1 MRLNRLSALDA
12 AFLSLESADA
22 PMHVGWAALFSPPP
36 GGAPPSFRGGSPHV
50 ERRLSRAPRFRQR
63 LAEMPLGLGDP
74 VWIDDEKF
82 DIAVHVH
89 HASCRD
95 FGSLVDEVLSTPLS
109 YERPLWELW
118 IAEDLEGGG
127 LRVVGKAHHCLV
139 DGLGAVELMASCSTS
154 RLSQSTVS
162 RAVGTT

>member
-1 MRLNRLSALDA
+1 MRLKRLSALDA

-36 GGAPPSFRGGSPHV
+36 GGAPPSFDAVRSHV

-63 LAEMPLGLGDP
+63 LAEVPLGLGDP
-74 VWIDDEKF
+74 VWIDDENF
-82 DIAVHVH
+82 DIAVHVR

-109 YERPLWELW
+109 YERPLWELL
-118 IAEDLEGGG
+118 IAEDLEGG
-127 LRVVGKAHHCLV
+127 
-139 DGLGAVELMASCSTS
+139 ASGWSERLTTASSTAS
-154 RLSQSTVS
+154 ALSS
-162 RAVGTT
+162 